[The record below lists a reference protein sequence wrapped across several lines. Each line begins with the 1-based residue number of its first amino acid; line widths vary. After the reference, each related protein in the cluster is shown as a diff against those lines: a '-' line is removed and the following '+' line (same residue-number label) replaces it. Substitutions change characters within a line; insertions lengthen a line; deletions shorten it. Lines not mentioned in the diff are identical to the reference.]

1 MKIDFLVQ
9 YDLEKYIFDIV
20 RKEFMEKGF
29 LTAYDFFCII
39 VWKANRS
46 KTRIAKKL
54 LKHSKLDNLD
64 EAVYFLTSG
73 ISEIP
78 EPKEKLRHLMKDW
91 NLKLPTATAILT
103 ALYPEEFTVYDVRVC
118 DELNDF
124 HKLNNV
130 VNFENIWSGYLEYKQ
145 KIEQAAPADLS
156 IRDKDR
162 YLLGKS
168 FSKQLRDGI
177 KNGFGNSNSK
187 SMEKNR

>member
-20 RKEFMEKGF
+20 RKEYMEKGF

-73 ISEIP
+73 INEIP

-103 ALYPEEFTVYDVRVC
+103 ALYPDEFTAYDVRVC

-130 VNFENIWSGYLEYKQ
+130 VNFENIWNGYLEYKH
-145 KIEQAAPADLS
+145 KIVQAAPADLS

-177 KNGFGNSNSK
+177 KNGFGNSK
-187 SMEKNR
+187 SLQKNR